1 MALRLD
7 VNTLTGPQTAGK
19 ELIISQPSV
28 SLSLLLAPYSFVSPF
43 PRLPPPLPAQ
53 LPPVLPSPLQ
63 SPVLRCDLI
72 TAAWRSMPPVAGG
85 SIALNYG
92 FISAHPHHAPP
103 SSHTHTHTH
112 ESSPSPHLQH
122 HLSHTYTHST
132 PTNYSQSRSIPY
144 NLIFIHFSI
153 NPEIAFICRI
163 RQAK

>member
-1 MALRLD
+1 MALRFD
-7 VNTLTGPQTAGK
+7 VNTLTGPQTVGK

-28 SLSLLLAPYSFVSPF
+28 SLSLFPSPLLRLPSLPPHPPF
-43 PRLPPPLPAQ
+43 PP
-53 LPPVLPSPLQ
+53 LPSPLQ

-72 TAAWRSMPPVAGG
+72 SAAWRSMPPVAGG

-92 FISAHPHHAPP
+92 FISPPLTQMRAAPPPPHHHHH
-103 SSHTHTHTH
+103 HTHTHAH
-112 ESSPSPHLQH
+112 IHN
-122 HLSHTYTHST
+122 T
-132 PTNYSQSRSIPY
+132 PTDYSQSRSIPY